1 MITLAYWQFALLLTA
16 IPVAFFFGMSV
27 LAWVAMAGYSDDVIE
42 IEEELQR

>member
-27 LAWVAMAGYSDDVIE
+27 LAWVAMAGYDGDEMRS
-42 IEEELQR
+42 EEE